1 MHDQPKLSDAEWAV
15 VLDLLEQES
24 HELPVEIRHTRSQEF
39 AKNLHERLDIVTSL
53 IQRIRSAAPTEPTVV

>member
-15 VLDLLEQES
+15 VLDLLQQES
-24 HELPVEIRHTRSQEF
+24 HELPVEIRHTKSQEF

-53 IQRIRSAAPTEPTVV
+53 IERIRSASPAESTVV